1 MRIGPLRCTSL
12 IFLASL
18 LASSLGLEFSSGSS
32 SSSSS
37 KPVHLLDSFFR
48 PRGAR
53 EPATPRQTPA
63 GRAATRPAARTVE
76 LWKPS
81 ANMRLWEKIGNFYG
95 AKDSTYAWPMALVH
109 VNIML
114 YAFTYWLT
122 RPVLPYLS
130 KELGASPVVFGQFQT
145 FFSSVG
151 SPATRTLSIPRHA
164 TAKCLLGS
172 ERGHREQGRA
182 NSNPA
187 PPTALQL
194 HSAADA
200 AFNCSRVAARLQTHS
215 AKGEGGR
222 EMERKREID

>member
-18 LASSLGLEFSSGSS
+18 LASSLGLEFSSSGSG
-32 SSSSS
+32 SSS
-37 KPVHLLDSFFR
+37 KPVRLLDSFFR

-53 EPATPRQTPA
+53 EPATPRQT
-63 GRAATRPAARTVE
+63 PAARTVE

-114 YAFTYWLT
+114 YAFTFWLT

-130 KELGASPVVFGQFQT
+130 TELGASPVVFGQFQT

-151 SPATRTLSIPRHA
+151 SPATRTLSISPLA
-164 TAKCLLGS
+164 C
-172 ERGHREQGRA
+172 HRKM
-182 NSNPA
+182 S
-187 PPTALQL
+187 
-194 HSAADA
+194 SA
-200 AFNCSRVAARLQTHS
+200 V
-215 AKGEGGR
+215 
-222 EMERKREID
+222 